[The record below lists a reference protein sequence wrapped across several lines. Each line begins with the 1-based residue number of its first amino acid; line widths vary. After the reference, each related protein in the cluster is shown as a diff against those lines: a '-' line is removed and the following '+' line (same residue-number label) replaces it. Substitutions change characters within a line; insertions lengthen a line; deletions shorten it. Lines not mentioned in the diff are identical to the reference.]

1 MPNSNIARIIGGPAL
16 VRYRGAAFYTK
27 DDVTIEEEVTPFDI
41 PTSRFGPETDKR
53 LDQRSVRIR
62 FTPAGLL
69 EAFAQLYPYRTAVLG
84 SLITPQRIEVESI
97 ETTTDVIT
105 ATAHGLAD
113 GDLVLVEMAIGGT
126 FPTLGAGALSD
137 TTKYYVHAPT
147 ADTLTLHTSEA
158 DGLSGDNPMN
168 FTSAPTGTMFIDRDH
183 PLVVHGFDGEKNIF
197 HNAAVTGQP
206 DIDLSSVKTFF
217 GQVEFGAFVR
227 NGFSPEDA
235 NSIETVSYEEL
246 SAPEFNPA
254 DIVTGPAT
262 AAWGSAAPWDSF
274 ESKEGWKFRFPVT
287 LEPRGNDRIGNRTM
301 RLVAAS
307 ALALAIPDGIDGA
320 QLSAKLRIQ
329 GAGATRGA
337 RLAGGD
343 NLNVYGA
350 SNNPYVRIYG
360 ARLRTGP
367 RQFGARLDRIGE
379 CEWFAARTFTG
390 GAPDPLFFVGT
401 AAPA

>member
-16 VRYRGAAFYTK
+16 VRYRGATFYTK
-27 DDVTIEEEVTPFDI
+27 DDVTIEEEITPFDI
-41 PTSRFGPETDKR
+41 ATSRFGPETDKR
-53 LDQRSVRIR
+53 VDQRSVRIR
-62 FTPAGLL
+62 FTPAGEL
-69 EAFAQLYPYRTAVLG
+69 EAFAQLYPYRTAVIG
-84 SLITPQRIEVESI
+84 SLITPQRIAVESI

-105 ATAHGLAD
+105 ATGHGLAD

-137 TTKYYVHAPT
+137 TTKYYVHAPS
-147 ADTLTLHTSEA
+147 ADTLTLHASAA
-158 DGLSGDNPMN
+158 DGLSGDNPID
-168 FTSAPTGTMFIDRDH
+168 FTGAPTGTMFIDRDH
-183 PLVVHGFDGEKNIF
+183 PLTVHGFDGEKNIF
-197 HNAAVTGQP
+197 HNAAVIQQP
-206 DIDLSSVKTFF
+206 DVDLSAVKTLF

-235 NSIETVSYEEL
+235 NSIETVGYEAL
-246 SAPEFNPA
+246 SDTTFDPD
-254 DIVTGPAT
+254 DIITGAAV
-262 AAWGSAAPWDSF
+262 AAWGNTAPWDSF

-287 LEPRGNDRIGNRTM
+287 LEPRGNDRVGNRTM

-343 NLNVYGA
+343 SLNVYGA
-350 SNNPYVRIYG
+350 ENSPYVRIYG

-367 RQFGARLDRIGE
+367 RRFGASVDRVGE
-379 CEWFAARTFTG
+379 CEWFAARSFTD
-390 GAPDPLFFVGT
+390 GAANPLFYIGT